1 MIDIFMPYLPS
12 IICKRIAPLLLL
24 MTFISC
30 GKKALEYTIE
40 VEPNPHGIAPLTAY
54 LHVRAEEPV
63 QASIKVLGRIPIE
76 KKFDVFSDSLQL
88 PVLGLYPAR
97 SNKIEVTLMHEQG
110 TVVDTV
116 EVSTTPVPEI
126 FPRISIDALDRANME
141 PGMHGC
147 DIHFANYG
155 KFRSI
160 PMIFD
165 DRGTIRWY
173 LDLSSYGRM
182 LAPFQ
187 RLSDGNLLMVSR
199 HRIHEFDM
207 MGKIVSETEIDN
219 NYGMH
224 HDVIE
229 IPGDRLLICVGKRD
243 AVIRLENEL
252 LISDSDFIIL
262 YDRKNS
268 KVLKEWDM
276 AKHLDV
282 SRNDLNFFRPGDWL
296 HMNGLAYDES
306 DNSIIVS
313 GKNQGLI
320 KISWEDEL
328 IWIMSPHK
336 NWGRSGRLGEGRE
349 TRPYLL
355 TALDENGK
363 PYPSSVQLG
372 VQSEAG
378 FDFPWGPHAPELL
391 PNGNLMLFD
400 NGTYRNFGDKN
411 RYSRAVEYKV
421 NEENKTMQEVWQYGK
436 ERGEDFYSSIVSDV
450 DFLPESNH
458 VLVTSGYL
466 YPRENHS
473 AKIVEVDYN
482 SKEEI
487 FEATLYLKTV
497 NGDGSVAGWGQTDI
511 LYRSERLT
519 LYD

>member
-1 MIDIFMPYLPS
+1 MYDKIRLFF
-12 IICKRIAPLLLL
+12 RHFGLLILFL
-24 MTFISC
+24 SFLGC
-30 GKKALEYTIE
+30 GKQGLDYSIE

-54 LHVRAEEPV
+54 LHIKAEVPV
-63 QASIKVLGRIPIE
+63 QASVKVLGRIPVE
-76 KKFDVFSDSLQL
+76 KDFETISDSLL
-88 PVLGLYPAR
+88 IPVLGLYPAR
-97 SNKIEVTLMHEQG
+97 RNRVEVHLKSEKG
-110 TVVDTV
+110 SIIDTV
-116 EVSTTPVPEI
+116 EVSTSPVPEI
-126 FPRISIDALDRANME
+126 FPRIDIEKLDKDNME

-173 LDLSSYGRM
+173 LDLSSYGSM

-199 HRIHEFDM
+199 HQLHEFDM
-207 MGKIVSETEIDN
+207 MGQPISETEIDN

-243 AVIRLENEL
+243 AVIRLDNKL
-252 LISDSDFIIL
+252 LISDSDFLIL
-262 YDRKNS
+262 YDRKNG
-268 KVLKEWDM
+268 KVIKEWDM

-313 GKNQGLI
+313 AKNQGLV
-320 KISWEDEL
+320 KISWDDEL
-328 IWIMSPHK
+328 RWIMSPHK
-336 NWGRSGRLGEGRE
+336 NWGKAGRDGNGKE
-349 TRPYLL
+349 TSPYLL
-355 TALDENGK
+355 TAVDDKGN
-363 PYPSSVQLG
+363 PYSSAVQLG
-372 VQSEAG
+372 TQSDQV

-391 PNGNLMLFD
+391 PNGNLLVFD
-400 NGTYRNFGDKN
+400 NGTYRNFSDKN

-421 NEENKTMQEVWQYGK
+421 DEENNTVQEVWQYGK
-436 ERGEDFYSSIVSDV
+436 ERGVDFYSSIVSDV
-450 DFLPESNH
+450 DFLAESDH
-458 VLVTSGYL
+458 VLITSGYL

-473 AKIVEVDYN
+473 AKIVEVDYKTK
-482 SKEEI
+482 KEV

-511 LYRSERLT
+511 LYRSERME